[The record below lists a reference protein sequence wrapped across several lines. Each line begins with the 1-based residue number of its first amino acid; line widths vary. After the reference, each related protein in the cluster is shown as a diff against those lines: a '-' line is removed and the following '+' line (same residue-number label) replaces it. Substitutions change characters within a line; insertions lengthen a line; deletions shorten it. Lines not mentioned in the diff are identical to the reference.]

1 MQAEQLLRLK
11 IKQTSDQYLFSYSK
25 PSGEVNCPVH
35 ADYLNC
41 RINSIKRRHPE
52 LAHLSP
58 YKLRHTYATIARQGG
73 VNMNQISSA
82 LTHSDISTTR
92 IYVNTP
98 DVVDKTV
105 FEAFQ
110 RGLNKCD

>member
-11 IKQTSDQYLFSYSK
+11 IKQTSDQYLFTYSK

-52 LAHLSP
+52 LAPATPH
-58 YKLRHTYATIARQGG
+58 KLRHTAATLAKKAGQSIDE
-73 VNMNQISSA
+73 ISEA
-82 LTHSDISTTR
+82 ITHSDQSITKTYINTKNTVKQTVGETAFR
-92 IYVNTP
+92 II
-98 DVVDKTV
+98 K
-105 FEAFQ
+105 
-110 RGLNKCD
+110 KS

>member
-11 IKQTSDQYLFSYSK
+11 IIQTSDQYLFTYSK

-58 YKLRHTYATIARQGG
+58 HKLRHTYATIARQGG
-73 VNMNQISSA
+73 VNESNI
-82 LTHSDISTTR
+82 
-92 IYVNTP
+92 
-98 DVVDKTV
+98 
-105 FEAFQ
+105 
-110 RGLNKCD
+110 